1 MCFNSVALL
10 FLCEIDNLAYATL
23 LPEHVRTRVESE
35 GRVDIDEREA
45 VTLMRSK
52 VVHAVALVVA
62 VPVGLQDPAN
72 IISLLPKVI
81 FWFGGL
87 IEAVLNANNAAEACK
102 GVVTATV
109 KFWSGIFVVDLF
121 VD

>member
-1 MCFNSVALL
+1 VCFNSVALL

>member
-1 MCFNSVALL
+1 MRALIWSRPRNTR
-10 FLCEIDNLAYATL
+10 ETGAAT
-23 LPEHVRTRVESE
+23 PAVRP
-35 GRVDIDEREA
+35 A

-72 IISLLPKVI
+72 IISLLPKFI
-81 FWFGGL
+81 FWFGGQ